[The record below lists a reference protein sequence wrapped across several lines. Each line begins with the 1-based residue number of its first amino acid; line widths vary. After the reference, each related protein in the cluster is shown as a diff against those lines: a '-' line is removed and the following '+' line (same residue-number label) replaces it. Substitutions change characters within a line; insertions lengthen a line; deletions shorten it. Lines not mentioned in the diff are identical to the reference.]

1 MGELI
6 AKGSGSETRR
16 RAGAEAG
23 WGSAVGF
30 EAGWGSAVG
39 FEAGWGSAVGFEAG
53 WRAGLEAGAETEK

>member
-1 MGELI
+1 MAELI
-6 AKGSGSETRR
+6 ARGSGSETRR

-39 FEAGWGSAVGFEAG
+39 FEAGW
-53 WRAGLEAGAETEK
+53 RAGLEAGAETEK